1 MLVDSPTIQRRFR
14 ALALE
19 FEIRRM
25 ELDLEFNQ
33 NQSRL
38 IEENIQEKQERLE
51 RLVSR
56 NRHSRVLEEDNERR

>member
-1 MLVDSPTIQRRFR
+1 MYVDSPTTQRRFR

-19 FEIRRM
+19 FEIRRL

-38 IEENIQEKQERLE
+38 MEENIQEKQERLE

-56 NRHSRVLEEDNERR
+56 PRHSRVMEEDNERR